1 VTSEEYFEQAMGI
14 NGRILTEYMQVESPD
29 SVSFIQNE
37 FIGISTL
44 TVMHMLA
51 EKTKEIHYESL
62 LTLVQMIVQRGE
74 SEEKRQK
81 VKRYGCFDG
90 LAGYLHALLL
100 IEARLSRKLN
110 REKDSYDDGEKAI
123 EILHKSISQAVHSI
137 LQNCRVNHRVVSSS
151 VITDGDV
158 IITNDTVKTVEYLHA
173 KREDKENSFSDTV
186 DILLMLI

>member
-1 VTSEEYFEQAMGI
+1 
-14 NGRILTEYMQVESPD
+14 
-29 SVSFIQNE
+29 
-37 FIGISTL
+37 
-44 TVMHMLA
+44 
-51 EKTKEIHYESL
+51 
-62 LTLVQMIVQRGE
+62 
-74 SEEKRQK
+74 
-81 VKRYGCFDG
+81 
-90 LAGYLHALLL
+90 
-100 IEARLSRKLN
+100 LSRKLN